1 MKKNLL
7 NGVCYAAWI
16 GIAIVFFLLLK
27 YTDVDVF
34 GGQAKG
40 DYEELTDYNVETMQ
54 DPSAP
59 TGIRKVYDITLD
71 GIKESYCELVFFTIH
86 QTSRVYLDDTC
97 IYSMQMKDG
106 GFMGRSPGYTW
117 NALSFSEEDN
127 GKNLR
132 IEITPVYSSS
142 NEIEP
147 VIYLG
152 NRYDMARDVIKASL
166 WDLLFSTASIVVG
179 MVYIIF
185 VAFNNR
191 KTKAES
197 SLAML
202 GFLAIQLGIWRFS
215 DSKAVNFLL
224 PGRPEFSQITFLSLM
239 FIATAMGL
247 HIKQLYSTRRKWVWY
262 ISIVLGFAN
271 IVITLL
277 LQFLGVADMRQMLP
291 FTHVV
296 MAICIVV
303 TIVMTIYEIRHVELT
318 KKLKLH
324 VVCLSGCFAGAIIDM
339 GLYYA
344 TNGVAPS
351 AFTMVGFMVYTIVL
365 GTATMHEVKELMKFG
380 IRAKRYEKLA
390 YYDQLTGLY
399 NRTAYE
405 EFTKNRDFNPED
417 CVVLIMDLNNLKSCN
432 DSFGHDK
439 GDVYIKE
446 AAKTI
451 GELFGNAGNC
461 YRMGGDEFY
470 VLAKNETSDD
480 LKDRIKQLQEHM
492 AACKSVDEDFK
503 MGIAC
508 GFRFFDKNM
517 DRDISETVR
526 RADKA
531 MYQDKFAM
539 KS

>member
-1 MKKNLL
+1 MKKDLL
-7 NGVCYAAWI
+7 HGVCYAAWI
-16 GIAIVFFLLLK
+16 GIAILFFCHLK
-27 YTDVDVF
+27 YTDVDVY
-34 GGQAKG
+34 GGQAKEN
-40 DYEELTDYNVETMQ
+40 YEILTEYDMETMQ
-54 DPSAP
+54 DSTAP
-59 TGIRKVYDITLD
+59 TGIRKIYDITLD

-97 IYSMQMKDG
+97 IYSMLMKDG
-106 GFMGRSPGYTW
+106 GVMGRSPGYTW
-117 NALSFSEEDN
+117 NALSFSEKDN

-142 NEIEP
+142 DDIVP
-147 VIYLG
+147 VLYFG
-152 NRYDMARDVIKASL
+152 NRYDIARDVIKGSL
-166 WDLLFSTASIVVG
+166 LDLLFSIASIVVG

-191 KTKAES
+191 KTKTES

-202 GFLAIQLGIWRFS
+202 GFLAIQLGLWRFS
-215 DSKAVNFLL
+215 DSEAVNFLI

-247 HIKQLYSTRRKWVWY
+247 HIKQLYSTRKKWIWY

-271 IVITLL
+271 IVISLL
-277 LQFLGVADMRQMLP
+277 LQCLGVADMRQMLP

-303 TIVMTIYEIRHVELT
+303 TIVMTIYEIRYVGWT

-324 VVCLSGCFAGAIIDM
+324 VGCLTGCFAGAIVDM

-344 TNGVAPS
+344 TSGVAPS
-351 AFTMVGFMVYTIVL
+351 TFTMLGFMVYTMVL
-365 GTATMHEVKELMKFG
+365 GTASMHEVKELMQFG

-405 EFTKNRDFNPED
+405 EFTKNHDFNPEN

-432 DSFGHDK
+432 DTFGHDK
-439 GDVYIKE
+439 GDVYIRE

-470 VLAKNETSDD
+470 VLAKNETADD

-492 AACKSVDEDFK
+492 AACKTVDENFE

-517 DRDISETVR
+517 DRDIGETVR

-531 MYQDKFAM
+531 MYQNKFAM